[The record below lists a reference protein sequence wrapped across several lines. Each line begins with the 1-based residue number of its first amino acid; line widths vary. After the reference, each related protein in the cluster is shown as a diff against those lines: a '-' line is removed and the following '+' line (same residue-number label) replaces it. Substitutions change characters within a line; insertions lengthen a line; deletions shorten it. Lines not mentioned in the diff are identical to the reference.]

1 MRAKKLFLFA
11 PERMALSMER
21 LAHYCGTPAESFQR
35 YVLFTNYAMHVEEF
49 RAHFPDA
56 EGPHRPDVQ
65 MPAWHH
71 RTPDQDGVTIVDIGV
86 GPSNAKT
93 VTDHLAVLRPDAM
106 LMIGHCA
113 GLRNHQDIG
122 DYVLATAYLRDD
134 RILDHA
140 LPTTIPVIP
149 NHRLNSYLLS
159 ALDARDARYRIG
171 TVLTTANRN
180 WELEIEAME
189 HTFEQSRA
197 VAVDMESATIAANGF
212 RYRIPSATLL
222 CISDKPLHG
231 AAEAGRIR
239 PNGSTR
245 RAGART
251 SRSRWSASTASGAST
266 RPASRTPTSA
276 ARANRS
282 SAHPRSRSADLR
294 SCRSRTRPTRSCYRR
309 PRRCREAGTA
319 RSPRPGSTAAS
330 SAGTPC
336 PVR

>member
-49 RAHFPDA
+49 RTRFPDA
-56 EGPHRPDVQ
+56 EGPERPGVQ

-122 DYVLATAYLRDD
+122 DYVLATVVPARRPHPRPRAAHDD
-134 RILDHA
+134 PGHPEPSAELVPPRRA
-140 LPTTIPVIP
+140 RRAPGPLPDR
-149 NHRLNSYLLS
+149 HRAHDREPQLG
-159 ALDARDARYRIG
+159 ARDQGDGAH
-171 TVLTTANRN
+171 V
-180 WELEIEAME
+180 
-189 HTFEQSRA
+189 RA
-197 VAVDMESATIAANGF
+197 VACGRRRHGVGDDRRERLPLPHPERDAAVHL
-212 RYRIPSATLL
+212 RQ
-222 CISDKPLHG
+222 
-231 AAEAGRIR
+231 AAARRAQARRAGQAA
-239 PNGSTR
+239 STT

-251 SRSRWSASTASGAST
+251 SRSRSSASTASGANT

-276 ARANRS
+276 ARASRS
-282 SAHPRSRSADLR
+282 SARPRSNDE
-294 SCRSRTRPTRSCYRR
+294 
-309 PRRCREAGTA
+309 REMT
-319 RSPRPGSTAAS
+319 
-330 SAGTPC
+330 
-336 PVR
+336 